1 MRFLAHFEQFFTKSK
16 IFTFNFN
23 LFSHTASL
31 FWSLLMSLV
40 NDLELEVE
48 NFKRE
53 YEKFERG
60 NKSAGTRAR
69 KILQDIKKTCQEIR
83 VSIQG
88 AKKEEEK
95 AEPAS
100 AD

>member
-1 MRFLAHFEQFFTKSK
+1 MSLVNDLELE
-16 IFTFNFN
+16 IENFKRD
-23 LFSHTASL
+23 

-40 NDLELEVE
+40 NDLELEIE

-53 YEKFERG
+53 YEKFQRG

-69 KILQDIKKTCQEIR
+69 KVLQNIKKTCQEIR

-88 AKKEEEK
+88 AKKEEDEK
-95 AEPAS
+95 DDLPSE
-100 AD
+100 D